1 MVGNISNQPR
11 EWGGGN
17 RMTQFDMDDLE
28 VRKVRALE
36 RIADAL
42 DGHKTSK
49 WSGVVSDQAE
59 QKHTSKPA
67 SKGAGILFDVFRT

>member
-17 RMTQFDMDDLE
+17 RMTQCDMDDLE

-59 QKHTSKPA
+59 QKCASKPA
-67 SKGAGILFDVFRT
+67 SKGAGSLFDVFRT

>member
-1 MVGNISNQPR
+1 MAGNISDQPR

-17 RMTQFDMDDLE
+17 RLTQFDMDDLE

-49 WSGVVSDQAE
+49 WSGVVSDQPE
-59 QKHTSKPA
+59 QKRASRPA
-67 SKGAGILFDVFRT
+67 SKGAGSFFDVFRT

>member
-1 MVGNISNQPR
+1 
-11 EWGGGN
+11 
-17 RMTQFDMDDLE
+17 MTQFDMDDLE

-59 QKHTSKPA
+59 QKCASRPA
-67 SKGAGILFDVFRT
+67 SKGAGSLFDVFRT

>member
-1 MVGNISNQPR
+1 MAGNISDQPR

-17 RMTQFDMDDLE
+17 RLTQFDMDDLE

-49 WSGVVSDQAE
+49 WSGVVSDQPE
-59 QKHTSKPA
+59 QKRASRPA
-67 SKGAGILFDVFRT
+67 SKGAGSMFDVFRT